1 MAEAA
6 VYSSMSGSRLH
17 PIVINEMFR
26 RLVPRPGRAATAG
39 VKSPHASPTLAVCCM
54 PPAGAP
60 GRLATPPSMDSAP

>member
-26 RLVPRPGRAATAG
+26 RLVPRPGRAVTAG
-39 VKSPHASPTLAVCCM
+39 VKSPHACLTNTCGLLHAS
-54 PPAGAP
+54 
-60 GRLATPPSMDSAP
+60 GRRPRPLGDAAIDG